1 MYSLTGELSTFVRI
15 SQLRTDVHV
24 VDKEVT
30 DAVDALARVREK
42 IGGSICNAAVD
53 NAASKVATLTVQA
66 YAQKFPEEPPILM
79 TRDPGHCIDLVAKD
93 SAKVSCFSEL
103 LTTTKTLIRLL
114 TRDRVRAICEEAMRT
129 DRCVFCP
136 VAVLLADTRFYGAAD
151 MFKSVLKNQ
160 PILNILA
167 DLPQFVEYRNTR
179 KTQER
184 EKLDD
189 TLLTLTPLYYR
200 KLQLATNWFDV
211 LKRGN
216 KMTSSESCPMSAY
229 LPIVQAIRNEVNV
242 VLANEGG
249 PSWNTVFG
257 GGKRAELAL
266 FITQRFN
273 MDGQDPPGM
282 KVGLLDAY
290 QVWAHMVDPFNR
302 YLEPGL
308 AIKGG
313 GEESDASLSWN
324 DILFRQDGN
333 RREREG

>member
-24 VDKEVT
+24 VDKEVS

-66 YAQKFPEEPPILM
+66 YAEQFPTEPPILM

-103 LTTTKTLIRLL
+103 LSTTKTLIRLL
-114 TRDRVRAICEEAMRT
+114 TRDRIRAICEEAMRT

-167 DLPQFVEYRNTR
+167 DVPEFVVYRNTR
-179 KTQER
+179 QT
-184 EKLDD
+184 
-189 TLLTLTPLYYR
+189 
-200 KLQLATNWFDV
+200 
-211 LKRGN
+211 
-216 KMTSSESCPMSAY
+216 
-229 LPIVQAIRNEVNV
+229 
-242 VLANEGG
+242 
-249 PSWNTVFG
+249 
-257 GGKRAELAL
+257 
-266 FITQRFN
+266 
-273 MDGQDPPGM
+273 
-282 KVGLLDAY
+282 
-290 QVWAHMVDPFNR
+290 
-302 YLEPGL
+302 
-308 AIKGG
+308 
-313 GEESDASLSWN
+313 
-324 DILFRQDGN
+324 
-333 RREREG
+333 